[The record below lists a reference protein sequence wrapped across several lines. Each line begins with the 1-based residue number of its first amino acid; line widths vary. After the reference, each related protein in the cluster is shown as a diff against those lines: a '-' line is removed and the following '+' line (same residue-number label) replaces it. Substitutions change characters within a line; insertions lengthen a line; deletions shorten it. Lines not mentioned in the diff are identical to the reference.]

1 MPWSQNYNP
10 LGYWPVSTA
19 LAALPVLTLF
29 FVLLVLKKSVW
40 MAALSGMVMAVAL
53 AALVI
58 QMPVSLVSNAAL
70 LGFVFG
76 FFQIAWIVIGSIF
89 LYNVA
94 LETGQFEVMKE
105 SIAALSRD
113 VRLQMVLIAF
123 CFGAFLE
130 GTGGG
135 GAPVAI
141 AGSFLIG
148 LGFPPFQAAT
158 ICLLAN
164 TAPVA
169 WGGVGNPV
177 RVLAGVTGLPEHAY
191 NAMLG
196 RILPPFSLILPMW
209 LMLASFSWRRTREV
223 LPALVVSGASFAAM
237 QFAWSNYG
245 ETGLVDIVAAI
256 FSLLVMVAFLKIWKP
271 KDIIANDPAEVR
283 VVVKHHSLGA
293 VLKGWSP
300 FILASLLIFLYAM
313 PSFNRHLKFSALTFP
328 LPGLHNQVVR
338 VPPSVAQPTLEEARM
353 NLNFLALPGT
363 AIFLAAFI
371 TAPFLGVSLGKA
383 LQILLRTFRQLLP
396 SLLAIT
402 FMVGLA
408 YITRYSGMDTI
419 LGLSLTRTGWVF
431 PLFGTLL
438 GWLGVGLTG
447 TDAGSNALFG
457 NLQKITAEQL
467 GISPVLM
474 GSANSAGGVMG
485 KMISA
490 QSLVVA
496 TAATGQAGKEADMFR
511 FIFKHSIILAFLVGL
526 VVLAYAYLI
535 PWIIPLP

>member
-1 MPWSQNYNP
+1 MPWSQSYNP
-10 LGYWPVSTA
+10 LHFWPASTA
-19 LAALPVLTLF
+19 VAALPVLTLF
-29 FVLLVLKKSVW
+29 FVLLALKKKVW
-40 MAALSGMVMAVAL
+40 IAALSGLLMAAAIAAVAIRMPAPL
-53 AALVI
+53 IAEAALH
-58 QMPVSLVSNAAL
+58 
-70 LGFVFG
+70 GFVFG
-76 FFQIAWIVIGSIF
+76 FFQIAWIIIASIF
-89 LYNVA
+89 LYNIA

-105 SIAALSRD
+105 SIAGLSRD
-113 VRLQMVLIAF
+113 VRLQMILIAF

-148 LGFPPFQAAT
+148 LGFPPFPAAT
-158 ICLLAN
+158 ICLLPN

-196 RILPPFSLILPMW
+196 RILPPFSLILPLW
-209 LMLASFSWRRTREV
+209 LMCSSFSWKKTREV
-223 LPALVVSGASFAAM
+223 MPALIVSGASFASM
-237 QFAWSNYG
+237 QFIWANFG
-245 ETGLVDIVAAI
+245 ETGLVDIVSAI
-256 FSLLVMVAFLKIWKP
+256 FSLLVMVVFLRYWRP
-271 KDIIANDPAEVR
+271 KNIITSDPTGVQVAVR
-283 VVVKHHSLGA
+283 RHSVGA

-313 PSFNRHLKFSALTFP
+313 PSFNRHLKFGALTFP
-328 LPGLHNQVVR
+328 IPGLHNQVVR
-338 VPPSVAQPTLEEARM
+338 IPPAVPQPTPEEARM

-363 AIFLAAFI
+363 AIFIAAFI
-371 TAPFLGVSLGKA
+371 ASPFLGVSTSRA
-383 LQILLRTFRQLLP
+383 VRILIQTFRQLFP
-396 SLLAIT
+396 SLLAIS

-419 LGLSLTRTGWVF
+419 IGLSLTRTGWVF
-431 PLFGTLL
+431 PLFRTLL

-457 NLQKITAEQL
+457 NLQKVTAEQL
-467 GISPVLM
+467 GISPILM

-496 TAATGQAGKEADMFR
+496 AAATQQAGKEADMFR
-511 FIFKHSIILAFLVGL
+511 FIFKHSVALALLVGL
-526 VVLAYAYLI
+526 LVMFYAYVI
-535 PWIIPLP
+535 PWIVPLR